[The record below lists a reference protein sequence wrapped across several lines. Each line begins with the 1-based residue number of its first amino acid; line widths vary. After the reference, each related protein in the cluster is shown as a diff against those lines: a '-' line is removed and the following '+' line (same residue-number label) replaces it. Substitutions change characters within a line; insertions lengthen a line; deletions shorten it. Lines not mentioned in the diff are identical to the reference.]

1 MKMTLWPYQTY
12 GDSAQLPVF
21 FLHGFLGAGEDWLR
35 VAQELEG
42 QYFCVLPDLPGH
54 GKNTDLPI
62 AAPLS
67 FDVLNQGLLALVDH
81 LRLPQVRLVGYSMGG
96 RAALYFAVHYPE
108 RVSSLILESVSPGI
122 TNSDERQARAAED
135 DRRAEAIRAEGV
147 EAFVEH
153 WYTLPLFQ
161 SLKTHPRREEMIARR
176 KGNHPGWVAKAI
188 RDLSPGRQTPVW
200 DQLPRL
206 EMPVLFVAGSLD
218 EKYTRLGEQII
229 VRVPLARLAIIPD
242 TGHNVHL
249 EKPEIFIPL
258 LREFWL
264 FGICRG

>member
-1 MKMTLWPYQTY
+1 MTLWPYQTY
-12 GDSAQLPVF
+12 GDSAQLPVL
-21 FLHGFLGAGEDWLR
+21 FLHGFLGTGEDWLR

-122 TNSDERQARAAED
+122 TNSDERRARAAED

-161 SLKTHPRREEMIARR
+161 SLKTHPRREEMITRR
-176 KGNHPGWVAKAI
+176 RANHPGWVAKVI

-249 EKPEIFIPL
+249 EKPEIFISL